1 MTELSKNTESNN
13 LAKPLLQAVF
23 LVPYVPYYL
32 RIFEPIYNKKYTLV
46 GIIENEL
53 YCKET
58 AIDDCFSFEIDEN
71 TFPILRPLSD
81 FYDINAPAFS
91 DTNFDISTQLVLVD
105 LCSKKQHYSGIRY
118 SDMQEFLKYH
128 IDVFNLIEQDLAIS
142 IHDVGYSYNDE
153 DELIIDSSRTKEKCN
168 VCSQFLDID
177 NECPTGHRQT

>member
-1 MTELSKNTESNN
+1 MKSCLLLQYIIPYLEYELKILSNQN
-13 LAKPLLQAVF
+13 EIQTLFGIRDKTYFIKETRNNYAYSDVSDIKIILKPL
-23 LVPYVPYYL
+23 
-32 RIFEPIYNKKYTLV
+32 
-46 GIIENEL
+46 
-53 YCKET
+53 C
-58 AIDDCFSFEIDEN
+58 
-71 TFPILRPLSD
+71 D
-81 FYDINAPAFS
+81 FYDINAPAFI